1 MILRSRVLLLV
12 TLLIGATMCFAADP
26 NLGTWKLNEGKSKIA
41 AGLPKNTTVT
51 YDAAGDGIK
60 ATVEGVDGQGKPT
73 HNEWTGKYDGKD
85 YPVTGD
91 SSSDTRSLK
100 KINDRTLELTAKKD
114 GKVTI
119 TGRIVVAADGKS
131 RTLTA
136 NWTDAMGKKAKSV
149 AVYDK
154 Q

>member
-1 MILRSRVLLLV
+1 MKLRTSVLLLV

-73 HNEWTGKYDGKD
+73 HTEWTGKYDGKD

-91 SSSDTRSLK
+91 PTSDTRSLK
-100 KINDRTLELTAKKD
+100 KINARTLELTAKKD

>member
-1 MILRSRVLLLV
+1 MKLRTSVLLLV

-73 HNEWTGKYDGKD
+73 HTSGRAS
-85 YPVTGD
+85 T
-91 SSSDTRSLK
+91 
-100 KINDRTLELTAKKD
+100 TAK
-114 GKVTI
+114 TI
-119 TGRIVVAADGKS
+119 RSQATRLPIRGRS
-131 RTLTA
+131 RRSTTVR
-136 NWTDAMGKKAKSV
+136 WS
-149 AVYDK
+149 
-154 Q
+154 